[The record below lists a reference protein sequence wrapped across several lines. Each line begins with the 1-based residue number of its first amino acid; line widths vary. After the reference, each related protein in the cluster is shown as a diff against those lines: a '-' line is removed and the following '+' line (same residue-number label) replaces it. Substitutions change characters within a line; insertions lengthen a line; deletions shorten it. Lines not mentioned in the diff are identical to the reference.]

1 MMRKVP
7 QRIFQLNTNKDI
19 SLSPGSAEMSA
30 LKDVKR
36 EHMTR
41 TRKEIQDAVALLKA
55 MTVVVNMQGNQNL
68 FGNALETIA
77 AAIAEIHEEK

>member
-1 MMRKVP
+1 
-7 QRIFQLNTNKDI
+7 
-19 SLSPGSAEMSA
+19 MSA
-30 LKDVKR
+30 HTDVKR

-68 FGNALETIA
+68 FGNALDTIA
-77 AAIAEIHEEK
+77 AAIAEIHEAK

>member
-1 MMRKVP
+1 
-7 QRIFQLNTNKDI
+7 
-19 SLSPGSAEMSA
+19 MSA
-30 LKDVKR
+30 HTDVKR

-55 MTVVVNMQGNQNL
+55 MTVVINMQGNQHL